1 MASPSDPPGEARPTG
16 ARARPLRQAAAAVFA
31 VTAIVPLLIFVW
43 TLHRLDALSRGQ
55 AQVGLGLALAIAL
68 LGFQIFRVLMRR
80 MSDQIQALGKAAE
93 QPAPSARRPPPAA
106 APPLAAPPAAS
117 PPATLPQ
124 PPGVPLQPL
133 VAPPPGG
140 EARAS
145 VFARPPQ
152 DAAQPKPQAAAP
164 AAPPSRAAPPTAPPV
179 AGRALVLP
187 AATTPPAVTGQWRSQ
202 AAAGL
207 TVPGI
212 GDIQEVHDLNR
223 AMALLWMSEATML
236 KGHRVSVSILNSPRP
251 VAGTLLDVTDEGLVL
266 QPDGAAAPLTLPYG
280 RVSAIDAEQTP
291 GPG

>member
-93 QPAPSARRPPPAA
+93 QAARSARRPTPA
-106 APPLAAPPAAS
+106 
-117 PPATLPQ
+117 
-124 PPGVPLQPL
+124 
-133 VAPPPGG
+133 
-140 EARAS
+140 
-145 VFARPPQ
+145 
-152 DAAQPKPQAAAP
+152 